1 MKKILV
7 LAIILVVFASFAD
20 ANMPVRETCS
30 VNLKAVMAAAE
41 SSLSPDGVEK
51 LKQIFANVKVS
62 DKDEA
67 TVGSIFFLVPA
78 LLPDLERNDL
88 ARVKKFLKLISGKR
102 LVSSHVG
109 GGGREFKGRGLF
121 RIVYSLE
128 ARPLTK
134 ADEKAGVPTGRRFG
148 LKAQIQRPGETGI
161 SGTNEYQIKLDK

>member
-7 LAIILVVFASFAD
+7 PAIILLFFASFAD
-20 ANMPVRETCS
+20 ANLPVMEKCR
-30 VNLKAVMAAAE
+30 VNLTELMAAAKA
-41 SSLSPDGVEK
+41 SLSEDGVGK
-51 LKQIFANVKVS
+51 LQQIFANAKVS

-78 LLPDLERNDL
+78 LLPDLGRNEL
-88 ARVKKFLKLISGKR
+88 ARVKKFLKLISDKR
-102 LVSSHVG
+102 LVSSYVS

-134 ADEKAGVPTGRRFG
+134 ADEKAGVPTGRRYG
-148 LKAQIQRPGETGI
+148 LKAQKHRPGETRI
-161 SGTNEYQIKLDK
+161 SGTNEYQIRLDK